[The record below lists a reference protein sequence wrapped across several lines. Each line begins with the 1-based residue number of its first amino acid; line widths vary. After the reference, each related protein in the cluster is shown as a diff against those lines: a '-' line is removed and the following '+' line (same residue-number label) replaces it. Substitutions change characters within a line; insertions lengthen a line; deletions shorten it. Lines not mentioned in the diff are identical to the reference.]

1 MSTMITS
8 ENTFQEAATYG
19 GFVDAIGGIATVVL
33 AIVALSGIHQ
43 PTLAAIAVIVFGAAL
58 LIQGGTMLTE
68 YTKLMFPAGVA
79 QPAQEGAGGGL
90 PALFL
95 VGASGIVLGV
105 LALLDIVAGTLV
117 SSAVIAFGAALLVS
131 SNSVWHLYR
140 AKRTAQQ
147 TPTERMLSGG
157 EILAGEMASGSAAV
171 QGISGVAAIVL
182 GILAVSGINTAILT
196 LVALLV
202 MGATVLLTG
211 STLSGA
217 AMSFMEPTPAAARG
231 GGGGSWSQSPTG
243 AAE

>member
-33 AIVALSGIHQ
+33 AIIALSGIHQ
-43 PTLAAIAVIVFGAAL
+43 PTLAAIAIIVFGAAL

-68 YTKLMFPAGVA
+68 YTKLMFPAGAV
-79 QPAQEGAGGGL
+79 QVQEGAGGGL

-105 LALLDIVAGTLV
+105 LALLGIASGILI
-117 SSAVIAFGAALLVS
+117 SCAVIAFGAALLVS

-140 AKRTAQQ
+140 AKQSSQQMLTGRT
-147 TPTERMLSGG
+147 LSGG

-171 QGISGVAAIVL
+171 QCISGVAAIVL
-182 GILAVSGINTAILT
+182 GILAVSGIYTEVLT

-202 MGATVLLTG
+202 MGATVLLSG

-231 GGGGSWSQSPTG
+231 GSTWSQSPTG